1 MINGQPIKQVK
12 NTTFLGVVIDEHLTW
27 NDHIDLI
34 TKKVIKSTGIIS
46 KIRHFT
52 NFNTLKLVYY
62 ALVYPYLIYGN
73 LIWGN
78 TYKKRLQKLIN
89 IQKKIIRLMMFKS
102 YSEHSEPLFNEAK
115 ILNIE
120 KINDFLISLFMF
132 RYHYLDNLPKYFTN
146 YYVTNNKIYE
156 HNARNASKLHKSYSR
171 TNFVKHSLHN
181 KGVNIWNELNT
192 DLKNLKS
199 YCTFKKK

>member
-1 MINGQPIKQVK
+1 
-12 NTTFLGVVIDEHLTW
+12 
-27 NDHIDLI
+27 
-34 TKKVIKSTGIIS
+34 
-46 KIRHFT
+46 
-52 NFNTLKLVYY
+52 
-62 ALVYPYLIYGN
+62 

-146 YYVTNNKIYE
+146 YYVTNNEIHE
-156 HNARNASKLHKSYSR
+156 HNTRNASKLHK
-171 TNFVKHSLHN
+171 
-181 KGVNIWNELNT
+181 
-192 DLKNLKS
+192 
-199 YCTFKKK
+199 

>member
-1 MINGQPIKQVK
+1 MQDEINKIADWISSNKLSLNTSKTKFILFKSSNKRIKHNTITSINGQPIKQVK
-12 NTTFLGVVIDEHLTW
+12 NTTFLGVIIDEHLTW

-34 TKKVIKSTGIIS
+34 MKKVIKSTGIIS

-62 ALVYPYLIYGN
+62 ALVYPYLTYGN

-78 TYKKRLQKLIN
+78 TYRKRLQKLIN

-102 YSEHSEPLFNEAK
+102 YSEHSEPLFNGAK

-120 KINDFLISLFMF
+120 KINDFLTSLFMF
-132 RYHYLDNLPKYFTN
+132 RYHYLVIGKVF
-146 YYVTNNKIYE
+146 
-156 HNARNASKLHKSYSR
+156 
-171 TNFVKHSLHN
+171 
-181 KGVNIWNELNT
+181 W
-192 DLKNLKS
+192 
-199 YCTFKKK
+199 